1 MQEFGAVLPPIV
13 LAPGTVV
20 GKVTSQ
26 AAKSFGLSREC
37 LVVAGTTGESTIRI
51 PAPSTDRLA
60 GSEVM
65 DQENVLFQLDSFD

>member
-1 MQEFGAVLPPIV
+1 MQEFGAVLPPTV

-26 AAKSFGLSREC
+26 AAESFGLSRDC
-37 LVVAGTTGESTIRI
+37 LVVAGTTGDSITGVS
-51 PAPSTDRLA
+51 APSTDRLA

-65 DQENVLFQLDSFD
+65 E